1 MAELSDKF
9 SKRVIKLITNKGEN
23 MTESEKERIMAM
35 HKERLE
41 ELKKKWPGLYEYG
54 GKYNPVYIDIDD
66 RLECHNNT
74 SKQDNDKLDVT
85 GAIPTNSTDIDA
97 LTELVLEEIKY
108 RKEKLTNAETIVKLI
123 KDCPTD
129 ALISIKGLIESIL
142 IDRKK

>member
-1 MAELSDKF
+1 
-9 SKRVIKLITNKGEN
+9 
-23 MTESEKERIMAM
+23 MTESEKARLKAM
-35 HKERLE
+35 HKDR
-41 ELKKKWPGLYEYG
+41 LKKLNKRWPGHFDYG
-54 GKYNPVYIDIDD
+54 TKVNPVYIDIDD
-66 RLECHNNT
+66 RLECRT
-74 SKQDNDKLDVT
+74 DISKQDNEKLDVT

-97 LTELVLEEIKY
+97 LTALVLEEIKY

>member
-1 MAELSDKF
+1 
-9 SKRVIKLITNKGEN
+9 
-23 MTESEKERIMAM
+23 MTESEKERLMTM

-54 GKYNPVYIDIDD
+54 GKYNPVYIEIDD
-66 RLECHNNT
+66 RT
-74 SKQDNDKLDVT
+74 SKKDNDKLDVT

-129 ALISIKGLIESIL
+129 TLISIKGLIESIL

>member
-1 MAELSDKF
+1 
-9 SKRVIKLITNKGEN
+9 
-23 MTESEKERIMAM
+23 MTESEKARLKAM
-35 HKERLE
+35 HKDW
-41 ELKKKWPGLYEYG
+41 LKKLNKRWSGEFDYG
-54 GKYNPVYIDIDD
+54 TKANPIYIDIDD
-66 RLECHNNT
+66 RTVCNTDT
-74 SKQDNDKLDVT
+74 SKKDNEKLDVT

>member
-1 MAELSDKF
+1 
-9 SKRVIKLITNKGEN
+9 
-23 MTESEKERIMAM
+23 MTKSEKESLKAI
-35 HKERLE
+35 HKDW
-41 ELKKKWPGLYEYG
+41 LKKVNKRWPGHFDYG
-54 GKYNPVYIDIDD
+54 TKVNPVYIDIDD
-66 RLECHNNT
+66 RTVCNTNT
-74 SKQDNDKLDVT
+74 SKQDNEKLDVT

-97 LTELVLEEIKY
+97 LTALVLEEIKY

>member
-1 MAELSDKF
+1 
-9 SKRVIKLITNKGEN
+9 
-23 MTESEKERIMAM
+23 MTDSEKERLMAM